1 MSKAILVIDM
11 PENCLECPLEYGV
24 AVNNKILLNHNICNG
39 CGKPNADSTK
49 KPDWCPL
56 RPMPEKKEELNL
68 NAIMEKTIDK
78 DEVWEGIFLSY
89 MIDGYNAC
97 IDEIGGNNE
106 TDKET
111 HQST

>member
-1 MSKAILVIDM
+1 MSKSILVIDT

-39 CGKPNADSTK
+39 CGKPNSDSTK

-56 RPMPEKKEELNL
+56 REVPQKKELYL
-68 NAIMEKTIDK
+68 AINSEKGYC
-78 DEVWEGIFLSY
+78 E
-89 MIDGYNAC
+89 GYNAC

>member
-11 PENCLECPLEYGV
+11 PENCLECPLEFGV
-24 AVNNKILLNHNICNG
+24 AVNNKVLLNHNICNG

-56 RPMPEKKEELNL
+56 RPLPEKKEVCG
-68 NAIMEKTIDK
+68 KYPQPD
-78 DEVWEGIFLSY
+78 GITPSY
-89 MIDGYNAC
+89 KIGYNAC